1 MRRRGRSCSAAL
13 DLKAFRRR
21 MDESGT
27 EREAERC
34 DVSADDPW
42 LDFKASLNSFN
53 LQKFLFLPALLHP
66 GGPFASG
73 GEDKEASGTVGA
85 LDRV

>member
-1 MRRRGRSCSAAL
+1 MRRRGRSCSATL
-13 DLKAFRRR
+13 DLKAFRQR

-53 LQKFLFLPALLHP
+53 LQKVPLPP
-66 GGPFASG
+66 GFFAPG
-73 GEDKEASGTVGA
+73 WPICKW
-85 LDRV
+85 R